1 MVPAALRTA
10 GMPSC
15 PVPGLPFGSSALCAS
30 GTKRSTCRTP
40 AITGFLRAVITENLP
55 VNSAFGALE
64 FMIRQL
70 TLKIVNGVE
79 QSEIPVTIFNVNM
92 QTFSS

>member
-1 MVPAALRTA
+1 MARCAE

-15 PVPGLPFGSSALCAS
+15 PVPGLPFGSSALRAS

-55 VNSAFGALE
+55 VNSALGHTNKK
-64 FMIRQL
+64 RS
-70 TLKIVNGVE
+70 
-79 QSEIPVTIFNVNM
+79 SEK
-92 QTFSS
+92 